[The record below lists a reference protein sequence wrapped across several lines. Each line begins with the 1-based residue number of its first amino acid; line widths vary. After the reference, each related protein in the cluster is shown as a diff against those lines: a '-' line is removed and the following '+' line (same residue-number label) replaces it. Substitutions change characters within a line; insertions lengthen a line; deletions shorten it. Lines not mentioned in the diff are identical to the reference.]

1 MSHPKKI
8 VLHCSQGYQPR
19 VDTLVSEFIRD
30 GVSFVGVVDQDCAR
44 VEDII
49 DELVVGDGTRKPC
62 FMLTSSHPDETVA
75 DAVKFA
81 ESLTGEEYA
90 GDVRVIEV

>member
-1 MSHPKKI
+1 
-8 VLHCSQGYQPR
+8 
-19 VDTLVSEFIRD
+19 
-30 GVSFVGVVDQDCAR
+30 
-44 VEDII
+44 
-49 DELVVGDGTRKPC
+49 
-62 FMLTSSHPDETVA
+62 MLTSSHPDETVA